1 MRRLLLG
8 LAISGMLV
16 FSQEHAPAAEG
27 HAVAAAEH
35 SDHDAMLPWK
45 WANFA
50 LLVLGLGY
58 LANKMLPPFFAGR
71 TAEIQKG
78 LADAAAM
85 QKESE
90 AKVAAIEGR
99 LKDLEGEI
107 ASIRSN
113 AASEMVI
120 EEGRVR
126 KEGDD
131 AIAKMR
137 RHTGLEI
144 ATATKAAQAELRRY
158 AALVA
163 LETAEGQL
171 RARINAPVDAGLIGG
186 FLKGSD
192 N

>member
-1 MRRLLLG
+1 MRPLLLG
-8 LAISGMLV
+8 LGISAILV
-16 FSQEHAPAAEG
+16 FAQEHAPAEEHKAG
-27 HAVAAAEH
+27 TEH

-50 LLVLGLGY
+50 LLVMGLGY
-58 LANKMLPPFFAGR
+58 LASKMLPPFFAGR

-78 LADAAAM
+78 LADAATM

-90 AKVAAIEGR
+90 AKVTAIEGR
-99 LKDLEGEI
+99 LKNLEGEI

-113 AASEMVI
+113 AAAEMVT
-120 EEGRVR
+120 EEARVR
-126 KEGDD
+126 KEGED

-137 RHTGLEI
+137 QHTDTEI
-144 ATATKAAQAELRRY
+144 AAATKAAQAELRRY
-158 AALVA
+158 AALLA

-186 FLKGSD
+186 FLKGL
-192 N
+192 NN

>member
-8 LAISGMLV
+8 LVTSAILV
-16 FSQEHAPAAEG
+16 FCQEHAPAPEG
-27 HAVAAAEH
+27 HGAAATEH

-90 AKVAAIEGR
+90 AKVAAIEAR
-99 LKDLEGEI
+99 LKNLEGEI

-113 AASEMVI
+113 AAAEMVT

-126 KEGDD
+126 KEGED

-137 RHTGLEI
+137 QHTAVEI
-144 ATATKAAQAELRRY
+144 ATATKTAQAELRRY
-158 AALVA
+158 AALLA

-171 RARINAPVDAGLIGG
+171 RTRINGPVDAGLIGG
-186 FLKGSD
+186 FLKGL
-192 N
+192 NN